1 MRSKKEIAEKYID
14 FLQMGEVDQ
23 LIDLFSEDSVIDS
36 PIYGHLDASVFFNRL
51 KDDTS
56 DSILKI
62 HGIYER
68 NDAREIA
75 LYFEYLW
82 KLKNGKSVKFDV
94 IDIMKF
100 DDKNKITY
108 LKIIY
113 DTAKARAILKKI

>member
-1 MRSKKEIAEKYID
+1 MRSKKEIAETYIQL
-14 FLQMGEVDQ
+14 LQMSEIEQ

-68 NDAREIA
+68 DDALEIA

-82 KLKNGKSVKFDV
+82 KLKNGKSVTFDV

-100 DDKNKITY
+100 DEKNKITY

-113 DTAKARAILKKI
+113 DTVKARSILKET